1 MASFST
7 NVTVSRRA
15 SLVPLCL
22 LLVGAI
28 ALTGC
33 GRTSYKTEPE
43 FKISGKILRGGNP
56 LPLDP
61 VMAAAKAASVNVK
74 FVRTDGSDGANF
86 SESAFADE
94 SGAFSVKLPN
104 GKYRVSIVH
113 MNGRQPGDNLQGKYG
128 ERKSKIEKEI
138 SGEMPDLVIELDD
151 YK

>member
-7 NVTVSRRA
+7 NVTLSRRA
-15 SLVPLCL
+15 ALVPLCL
-22 LLVGAI
+22 MLVGSI

-33 GRTSYKTEPE
+33 GRKSYKTEPE

-74 FVRTDGSDGANF
+74 FVRSDGSDGANF

-94 SGAFSVKLPN
+94 SGAFTIKLPK

-113 MNGRQPGDNLQGKYG
+113 MNGRGDGLQGKFG
-128 ERKSKIEKEI
+128 DRKSKIEKEI
-138 SGEMPDLVIELDD
+138 SGEMSDLVLELDE

>member
-1 MASFST
+1 MASFLT
-7 NVTVSRRA
+7 DVTFSRRT
-15 SLVPLCL
+15 VFGPLYL
-22 LLVGAI
+22 LLIGSM

-43 FKISGKILRGGNP
+43 FKISGKILRGGKP

-61 VMAAAKAASVNVK
+61 VMAAAAAASVTIK
-74 FVRTDGSDGANF
+74 FVRNDGSDGANF

-94 SGAFSVKLPN
+94 TGAFSVKLPK

-113 MNGRQPGDNLQGKYG
+113 TNGRQPGDNLQGKFSD
-128 ERKSKIEKEI
+128 RKSKIEKEI
-138 SGEMPDLVIELDD
+138 SGEMPELVIELDD

>member
-7 NVTVSRRA
+7 SVTLSRRTA
-15 SLVPLCL
+15 LVPLCL
-22 LLVGAI
+22 LLVGSLAV
-28 ALTGC
+28 TGC

-43 FKISGKILRGGNP
+43 FQISGKILRGGNP

-61 VMAAAKAASVNVK
+61 VMAAAKAASVTIK
-74 FVRTDGSDGANF
+74 FIRSDGSDGANY

-94 SGAFSVKLPN
+94 SGAFSVKLPK
-104 GKYRVSIVH
+104 GKYQVSIVH
-113 MNGRQPGDNLQGKYG
+113 MNGRQPGDNLQGKFG
-128 ERKSKIEKEI
+128 DRKSTIEKEI